1 MTDSSNDELEKLK
14 KQRAELESKLVAV
27 RKNRNVLEDET
38 GVLEETVAIRE
49 LEEELKEEEDAVAK
63 FTLKRGELK
72 NKLKAPKEFATSG
85 ITQKSGAKINV
96 GELEDKLKLTK
107 EFATSGITQKSGA
120 ETKDKIDKPETDEQT
135 RVIWKRD
142 EQTPENAKPQE
153 DESKESE
160 EKQEKKKKLRFF

>member
-1 MTDSSNDELEKLK
+1 MTGSSKDELEKLK

-27 RKNRNVLEDET
+27 RKNRNALEDET

-49 LEEELKEEEDAVAK
+49 LEEELKKEEDVVAK
-63 FTLKRGELK
+63 FTLKKGELK

-107 EFATSGITQKSGA
+107 EFATSVDIQKSEA
-120 ETKDKIDKPETDEQT
+120 EAKDKIDKPETDEQT
-135 RVIWKRD
+135 RIIWKKN
-142 EQTPENAKPQE
+142 EQTPESGETP
-153 DESKESE
+153 E
-160 EKQEKKKKLRFF
+160 EKEKEKKKRRLF